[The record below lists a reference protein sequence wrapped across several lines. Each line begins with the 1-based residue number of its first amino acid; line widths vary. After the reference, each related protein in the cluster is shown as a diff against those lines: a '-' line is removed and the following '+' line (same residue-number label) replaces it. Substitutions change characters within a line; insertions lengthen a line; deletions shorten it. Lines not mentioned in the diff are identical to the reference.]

1 LQGALRPAGSLVRPA
16 NPAEMRN
23 RTLHRLLEAFTEEAG
38 LQLAAET
45 ASGAEI
51 PFEVVEEPGSSS
63 PLYCYR
69 PLTGSFIRSRMGVLD
84 RLPSYVPAARAV
96 AELDAIDAYLRRR
109 GEPRIPPA
117 GRERADAVLR
127 SFLSAVYADSSA
139 FGYQPE
145 RFSAAYADLEA
156 ALYAGRQVAVVVAPL
171 YGLALASDELPLG
184 DGLVLARGDALP
196 DVPPEAV
203 WSTPGAVEQPSVLA
217 VLTVEGDRIA
227 GPPVTTAR
235 KRFRRLLSALRL
247 FDAGQFALGP
257 LAWARIDGGP
267 WQTTPL
273 GTPPSHLRGER
284 PVTLAV
290 EQEDE
295 LRAFCSLVARRTPQA
310 GEIAWALA
318 RFEMAYERS
327 APFDALTDHL
337 LALRALLEPEGAESG
352 RLAQRLAAICA
363 LPHERAALAERTAR
377 SVTLE
382 RTIVAGLAQPTAATD
397 RLVEELAGHLRALL
411 RDVLCGHLDSDLRTL
426 ADELLAEAAAEP
438 VC

>member
-1 LQGALRPAGSLVRPA
+1 
-16 NPAEMRN
+16 MRN

-51 PFEVVEEPGSSS
+51 PFEVVEEPGSFS

-84 RLPSYVPAARAV
+84 RLPAYLPAARAI
-96 AELDAIDAYLRRR
+96 AEIDGIDAYLRQR

-145 RFSAAYADLEA
+145 RFGIAYAELEA
-156 ALYAGRQVAVVVAPL
+156 ALYEGRQVAVVIAPL
-171 YGLALASDELPLG
+171 LGLALESDELPLG
-184 DGLVLARGDALP
+184 DGLSLVRGDALAA
-196 DVPPEAV
+196 DVPPEAI
-203 WSTPGAVEQPSVLA
+203 WSTPGDVEHGSVLA

-227 GPPVTTAR
+227 GPPVSTAR

-247 FDAGQFALGP
+247 FDTGTFALGP
-257 LAWARIDGGP
+257 IAWARIDGGP
-267 WQTTPL
+267 WQTAPL
-273 GTPPSHLRGER
+273 GASGHTRMQ
-284 PVTLAV
+284 TLISSA
-290 EQEDE
+290 QEDE
-295 LRAFCSLVARRTPQA
+295 LRAFCSLVTRRTPRA
-310 GEIAWALA
+310 GEVAWALS
-318 RFEMAYERS
+318 RFELGCERA

-363 LPHERAALAERTAR
+363 LPHERAALADRAAR
-377 SVTLE
+377 AVTLE
-382 RTIVAGLAQPTAATD
+382 RTIVSGFAQASAGTD
-397 RLVEELAGHLRALL
+397 QLVAEIADHLRALL

-438 VC
+438 VA